1 MNAPKERGHISAQ
14 VSNAVAD
21 TLQEAAELTGSTL
34 DQFVVQSALANAQR
48 IIERERTISLTR
60 EDAAF
65 LLDLLDSPPAPNE
78 AMTTAF
84 ARYKREKYDADSAGP
99 ESGA

>member
-1 MNAPKERGHISAQ
+1 MNAPNERGHISAQ
-14 VSNAVAD
+14 GSNAVAE
-21 TLQEAAELTGSTL
+21 TLLEAAELTGSTL
-34 DQFVVQSALANAQR
+34 DQFVVQSALENAQR
-48 IIERERTISLTR
+48 IIERERTIPLTR

-78 AMTTAF
+78 AMTRAF
-84 ARYKREKYDADSAGP
+84 ARYKREKCDAASAVP

>member
-1 MNAPKERGHISAQ
+1 MNAPNGRGHISAQ

-21 TLQEAAELTGSTL
+21 TLLEAAELTGSTL
-34 DQFVVQSALANAQR
+34 DQFVVQSALENAQR

-65 LLDLLDSPPAPNE
+65 LLELLDSPPAPNE

-84 ARYKREKYDADSAGP
+84 ARYKLEKYDADSAGP

>member
-1 MNAPKERGHISAQ
+1 MNASKERIWAQ

-21 TLQEAAELTGSTL
+21 TLREAAELAGTTL
-34 DQFVVQSALANAQR
+34 EQFVVQSALENAQR

-78 AMTTAF
+78 AMTKAF
-84 ARYKREKYDADSAGP
+84 ARYKTEKHDA
-99 ESGA
+99 ESGGAGSGA